1 MYQLRELDVSYLGLF
16 LVVALTMLVVL
27 KLLNPMRF
35 RSMLVFWEGTSRNSE
50 VNKPFVESRVFSLS
64 CFLFRALIFGI
75 LIQVLSSS
83 ELSVN
88 TFHFAVLEWVGN
100 FILFWTVRT
109 VMEGGLFSVIRQRE
123 GLFKLF
129 FIRSIFKEKL
139 AFFYG
144 CLTLSIVF
152 FNLTP
157 LASQVIAISY
167 LAITCIIHIRSF
179 KLYFKHINAKRM
191 YIILYICAS
200 EIAPIWLL
208 TQILNF

>member
-16 LVVALTMLVVL
+16 LVVALTMLVIL

-35 RSMLVFWEGTSRNSE
+35 QSMLIFWEGTSQNAE
-50 VNKPFVESRVFSLS
+50 VNKPFVESRTFSLT

-75 LIQVLSSS
+75 LAQVLSSS

-88 TFHFAVLEWVGN
+88 TFNLSVLQWAGG
-100 FILFWTVRT
+100 FSLFWIGRT
-109 VMEGGLFSVIRQRE
+109 IIEGGLISLIGQRE

-144 CLTLSIVF
+144 CLLLSLVF
-152 FNLTP
+152 FSLSP
-157 LASQVIAISY
+157 VISQIVAVSY
-167 LAITCIIHIRSF
+167 FAVVCILHIRSF
-179 KLYFKHINAKRM
+179 KLYFRFNNAKRV